1 VAAQPEPGVLA
12 GRTILAVFAHP
23 DDESLACGGT
33 IARAVA
39 EGARVVLFCASR
51 GERGSVADRAL
62 LGEGGLGAVRARE
75 LQDAARTLGVAELV
89 IEHHPDGSLQ
99 WADVTELRAEIMMT
113 VLRCRPDAVITFD
126 EDGLY
131 WHRDHIGVH
140 ERVTS
145 AISSFGEESPPLY
158 YATLPKG
165 AMREIANAADAK
177 RGKPDAPGFWG
188 IQPDAFGVATE
199 PPSFIVDVERYV
211 GRKLAALRCHVT
223 QLGHD
228 HPLTW
233 IDEANARRWLSIERF
248 RRAPGRSS
256 GPGVLERLGQPA
268 PEDLAT

>member
-1 VAAQPEPGVLA
+1 VPAGPETGLLA

-33 IARAVA
+33 IARSVA

-51 GERGSVADRAL
+51 GERGSVADPARIR
-62 LGEGGLGAVRARE
+62 EDGLGTVRARE
-75 LQDAARTLGVAELV
+75 LADAARTLGVAELI
-89 IEHHPDGSLQ
+89 IETHPDGSLQ

-140 ERVTS
+140 ERTTT
-145 AISSFGEESPPLY
+145 AIASFGEGAPPLY

-165 AMREIANAADAK
+165 AMREIARAADAK
-177 RGKPDAPGFWG
+177 RGVGEAPGFWG

-199 PPSFIVDVERYV
+199 PPTFVIDVERYV
-211 GRKLAALRCHVT
+211 DRKLAALRCHAT
-223 QLGHD
+223 QLGPH

-233 IDEANARRWLSIERF
+233 IDQADVRRWLGIERF
-248 RRAPGRSS
+248 RRAPGASTRQ
-256 GPGVLERLGQPA
+256 GILEGLGQPVA
-268 PEDLAT
+268 EDLAS

>member
-1 VAAQPEPGVLA
+1 VPAQPEPGVLA
-12 GRTILAVFAHP
+12 GRTVLAVFAHP

-33 IARAVA
+33 IARAAA

-51 GERGSVADRAL
+51 GERGSVSDRAL
-62 LGEGGLGAVRARE
+62 LGDGGLGPVRARE
-75 LQDAARTLGVAELV
+75 LQDAARALGVAELV
-89 IEHHPDGSLQ
+89 IQNHPDGNLQ
-99 WADVTELRAEIMMT
+99 WAEVTELRAEIMMT

-145 AISSFGEESPPLY
+145 AISSFGEEAPPLY

-165 AMREIANAADAK
+165 AMREIVKAAEAK
-177 RGKPDAPGFWG
+177 RGESGAPGFWG

-211 GRKLAALRCHVT
+211 VHKLAALRCHVT
-223 QLGHD
+223 QLGRN
-228 HPLTW
+228 HPLAW
-233 IDEANARRWLSIERF
+233 IDEADARRWLSIERF
-248 RRAPGRSS
+248 RRAPGGSNC
-256 GPGVLERLGQPA
+256 PGVLERLGKPV
-268 PEDLAT
+268 PEDLQ